1 MEVAVVQ
8 TENQVIFHLADCPA
22 VGAIFLSSV
31 RVTKSCTNFSLQNEV
46 AVYVEIRLLLG
57 IFYRKCLII
66 DKDAR
71 KID

>member
-22 VGAIFLSSV
+22 LEAIFLSSV
-31 RVTKSCTNFSLQNEV
+31 RDTKSCTNFSLQKDV

-57 IFYRKCLII
+57 IFYRKYLII